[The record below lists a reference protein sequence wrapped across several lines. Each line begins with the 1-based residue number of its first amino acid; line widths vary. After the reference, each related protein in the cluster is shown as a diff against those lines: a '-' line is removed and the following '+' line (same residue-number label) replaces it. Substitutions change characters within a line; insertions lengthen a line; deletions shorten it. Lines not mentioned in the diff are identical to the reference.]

1 MSGRSCAEGSMFFVP
16 RLVCAHFVSDILL
29 QILAD
34 VWQMFDRSWQMSA
47 DVLHQLNRR
56 VGPCFAMLGSKVAAK
71 SMEQS

>member
-34 VWQMFDRSWQMSA
+34 G
-47 DVLHQLNRR
+47 LHQLNRR
-56 VGPCFAMLGSKVAAK
+56 VGPCFAMFGSKVVAK
-71 SMEQS
+71 SMEQY